1 DRPRYDWSDVRTT
14 VLCERS
20 RDGGRTWETLCREI
34 PVAPEDDGC
43 NLFHEPSVAELADGT
58 LVAAVRFHGADGC
71 FRFTRSRDGGRT
83 WETLARSPLAAGKTA
98 PHLLALPDG
107 RLLCTYGLR
116 RGDDAV
122 GVFAAFSRDAGRTWT
137 GLENAPLWIA
147 PPGTWSG
154 DIGYPATV
162 AAPDGALVTV
172 FYAPPEPGSKLPCL
186 SAARWRA

>member
-1 DRPRYDWSDVRTT
+1 
-14 VLCERS
+14 
-20 RDGGRTWETLCREI
+20 
-34 PVAPEDDGC
+34 
-43 NLFHEPSVAELADGT
+43 
-58 LVAAVRFHGADGC
+58 
-71 FRFTRSRDGGRT
+71 
-83 WETLARSPLAAGKTA
+83 AGKTA

-137 GLENAPLWIA
+137 GLEDAPLWIA

-162 AAPDGALVTV
+162 AAADGTLVTV